1 MLPNHILPLEFD
13 HKLNDLGKEK
23 KLTDGLSAVVRIGD
37 YLWLA
42 HDETVRLERL
52 SLHEIGKTGIYHA
65 KDHKAFELKD
75 FFELSAAEEEEADLE
90 GLAYDDDYLWLVGS
104 HSLKR
109 KNPNPAENDGD
120 KIVHKLAKL
129 EGEGNRYLLARIPV
143 SENGKTLEKQIG
155 DRHAARLHGDAL
167 GDELMEALRHDE
179 HLSPFLPI
187 PPKDKDDKKDKW
199 RGIPGKDNGFDIE
212 GLAVAGG
219 RLFLGLRGP
228 VLRGWA
234 LILEIELTEDVGNAS
249 PVLRLKS
256 IGKDGRRYRKHF
268 LQLGGL
274 GIRDLCVC
282 GSDILVLAGPTM
294 NLDGPVRLFRWASDA
309 RSTEEEDTVIKSDD
323 LAILMDIPYGKGE
336 DHAEGIC
343 TFTQNKDAIAVVYDS
358 ASKRRLTGTSTI
370 LADIF
375 QIPAT

>member
-1 MLPNHILPLEFD
+1 M
-13 HKLNDLGKEK
+13 
-23 KLTDGLSAVVRIGD
+23 AV
-37 YLWLA
+37 
-42 HDETVRLERL
+42 
-52 SLHEIGKTGIYHA
+52 KQ
-65 KDHKAFELKD
+65 
-75 FFELSAAEEEEADLE
+75 
-90 GLAYDDDYLWLVGS
+90 
-104 HSLKR
+104 
-109 KNPNPAENDGD
+109 NQ
-120 KIVHKLAKL
+120 
-129 EGEGNRYLLARIPV
+129 PV
-143 SENGKTLEKQIG
+143 ASCDCPG
-155 DRHAARLHGDAL
+155 
-167 GDELMEALRHDE
+167 
-179 HLSPFLPI
+179 PFLPI
-187 PPKDKDDKKDKW
+187 PPKDEDDKKDKW

-219 RLFLGLRGP
+219 RLLLGLRGP

-234 LILEIELTEDVGNAS
+234 LILEIELTEDVDNAS
-249 PVLRLKS
+249 FVLRLKS

-294 NLDGPVRLFRWASDA
+294 NLDGPVRLFRWTSDA

-358 ASKRRLTGTSTI
+358 ASKRRRTGTSTI